1 MAGPED
7 SLSAANTYPLT
18 DLTASLLGYDKD
30 GGNEGIEQLSGGSY
44 GVLSWNDEDMI
55 NEYLSSSD
63 KFPHVITLEK
73 VIISRL
79 LHRHL
84 YSFLFNCI
92 TVYTFLFAD
101 ACDRTRFLPTDKFQ
115 LSRRVSH
122 AGSNIYTH

>member
-18 DLTASLLGYDKD
+18 ELTASLLGYDKD
-30 GGNEGIEQLSGGSY
+30 GGNGGIEQLGGGSC
-44 GVLSWNDEDMI
+44 GGLSWNDEDMI
-55 NEYLSSSD
+55 QEYLSSD

-84 YSFLFNCI
+84 IHFF
-92 TVYTFLFAD
+92 V
-101 ACDRTRFLPTDKFQ
+101 
-115 LSRRVSH
+115 
-122 AGSNIYTH
+122 